1 MTGSRRLGLR
11 SCRRNP
17 GDAGSARRIDASTRG
32 SAFSGDADGLT
43 CEKPT
48 LRNGMRWPQPKEAS
62 MAKALVTLCCLLALE
77 TPVLADGAA
86 ALAETGVQGG
96 YANAA
101 IALNESVNEDSFQ
114 DLIQPV
120 QWGGRTWTCWA
131 RSRRSG
137 RTFSGSS
144 RNANTA
150 RRVAL
155 NRCRSRSSACFIT
168 RCR

>member
-1 MTGSRRLGLR
+1 
-11 SCRRNP
+11 
-17 GDAGSARRIDASTRG
+17 
-32 SAFSGDADGLT
+32 
-43 CEKPT
+43 
-48 LRNGMRWPQPKEAS
+48 
-62 MAKALVTLCCLLALE
+62 MAKALVTLCCLLTMGTA
-77 TPVLADGAA
+77 PVFADSA
-86 ALAETGVQGG
+86 ALAEGG
-96 YANAA
+96 RSGNDAKAAVAENA
-101 IALNESVNEDSFQ
+101 SVDEGSLQ

-150 RRVAL
+150 RRIAL
-155 NRCRSRSSACFIT
+155 NRCRSRSGACFIT